1 MHVTQNKLL
10 PLHQEQFLVLDV
22 YYYSLVSADEEC
34 EMCRVEWRAVVQP
47 SPWLSEP
54 VSPPAALHC
63 LRLVEWALKLVIIYF
78 KSHGPETRRLVQQG
92 PRVVWK
98 VTRTAKTTGLPLC
111 SWGWVCAWNP
121 ASSISWGRL
130 VQASWAAYSLWHFF
144 FPLSDS
150 IQAAVTNYQKLSGLA
165 QYWPDTYYGHRH

>member
-47 SPWLSEP
+47 SPWLSKP

-63 LRLVEWALKLVIIYF
+63 LRLVE
-78 KSHGPETRRLVQQG
+78 
-92 PRVVWK
+92 
-98 VTRTAKTTGLPLC
+98 
-111 SWGWVCAWNP
+111 
-121 ASSISWGRL
+121 
-130 VQASWAAYSLWHFF
+130 
-144 FPLSDS
+144 
-150 IQAAVTNYQKLSGLA
+150 
-165 QYWPDTYYGHRH
+165 